1 MILGRRVDRDATARM
16 KLFAI
21 SGSLRAGSSATA
33 LARRSRPSR
42 PRARRS
48 RSTTSSKAFRR
59 SIPIATARATSR
71 RRRWQRL
78 RAALTAADAV
88 VISTPEYAFGVPG
101 VLKNALDWT
110 VASGD
115 FAGKPTA
122 AISSSP
128 SDLGGDK
135 AYASLLLT
143 LGAMQARLPTNGGL
157 VVPLVRKKLDAGDDA
172 TRARGVARVRSRP
185 ADNASCDSALLR
197 ELARHAARETC
208 SLADG
213 SAPSTLPQ
221 RLSSIPPSRLQMPEP
236 LALMK
241 RKTKQ

>member
-1 MILGRRVDRDATARM
+1 M
-16 KLFAI
+16 KLLAI
-21 SGSLRAGSSATA
+21 SGSLRKGSAATA
-33 LARRSRPSR
+33 LARALATFAPSG
-42 PRARRS
+42 
-48 RSTTSSKAFRR
+48 TTVTIYDELE
-59 SIPIATARATSR
+59 SIPPFHPDRDREGDVAPAPV
-71 RRRWQRL
+71 QRL

-143 LGAMQARLPTNGGL
+143 LRAMQARPPTDGGL
-157 VVPLVRKKLDAGDDA
+157 IVAFVRKKLAADGRVVDDA
-172 TRARGVARVRSRP
+172 LAA
-185 ADNASCDSALLR
+185 ALRKMLG
-197 ELARHAARETC
+197 ELAAIA
-208 SLADG
+208 
-213 SAPSTLPQ
+213 
-221 RLSSIPPSRLQMPEP
+221 SSPAHPG
-236 LALMK
+236 A
-241 RKTKQ
+241 